1 MALTTVAELR
11 STLGVGTLYPD
22 ATLQEV
28 ADAADAV
35 LIPML
40 WAPKWFSVAHSNVV
54 GTGTLYFNEDVRDTF
69 YVGQS
74 VTIANS
80 GNLYAGTK
88 TITAVGEYSISVTTT
103 HSSAQSYH
111 PIFPY
116 GTVSTTTYTDWTT
129 DTAVQNAALMIA
141 VEIWRTRTRPS
152 LNGGIMPV
160 AITTLRTT
168 LATALVDN
176 SKWQTF
182 AFPPATVLAN
192 SVIVS
197 PDDPYLTPSNNQH
210 ITISPMANFK
220 IIITVPLFDNEGNL
234 NGIEDA
240 VCGVFAKLAASSLT
254 YNVSAISAPSILN
267 AASGD
272 LLSCEM
278 SVSILT
284 SWS

>member
-1 MALTTVAELR
+1 M
-11 STLGVGTLYPD
+11 P
-22 ATLQEV
+22 
-28 ADAADAV
+28 
-35 LIPML
+35 
-40 WAPKWFSVAHSNVV
+40 
-54 GTGTLYFNEDVRDTF
+54 
-69 YVGQS
+69 
-74 VTIANS
+74 
-80 GNLYAGTK
+80 
-88 TITAVGEYSISVTTT
+88 
-103 HSSAQSYH
+103 
-111 PIFPY
+111 
-116 GTVSTTTYTDWTT
+116 
-129 DTAVQNAALMIA
+129 
-141 VEIWRTRTRPS
+141 
-152 LNGGIMPV
+152 PV

-220 IIITVPLFDNEGNL
+220 IVMTVPLFDNEGNL
-234 NGIEDA
+234 NGIEDT
-240 VCGVFAKLAASSLT
+240 VCSVFTKLAASSVT